1 VSLRSWAQN
10 GWLIEHKT
18 SAEEIADLLRVAKRD
33 LEDCRTPG
41 LSADWQLGIAYNA
54 ALQAATAALAAS
66 GYRASREGQ
75 HYRVI
80 QSLPFTIGVHADFVM
95 QLDQFRKKRN
105 ISDYERA
112 GAVSDLEAKEMI
124 DLAHKLNQKVRDW
137 LKLNHPQLLKD

>member
-1 VSLRSWAQN
+1 MSLRSWAQN

-33 LEDCRTPG
+33 LEDCRSPG

-80 QSLPFTIGVHADFVM
+80 QSLPFTIGGHADFVM

-137 LKLNHPQLLKD
+137 VKLKHPQLLKD